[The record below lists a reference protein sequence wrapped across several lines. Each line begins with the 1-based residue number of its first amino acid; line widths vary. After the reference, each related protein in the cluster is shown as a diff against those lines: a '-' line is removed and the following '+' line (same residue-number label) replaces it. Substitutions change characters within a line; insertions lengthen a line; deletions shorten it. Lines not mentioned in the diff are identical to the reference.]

1 MQSASAVNN
10 IYDMFSFV
18 CLFVCLG
25 GFWGGG
31 FILKMSKREVGI
43 YLTA

>member
-18 CLFVCLG
+18 CLF
-25 GFWGGG
+25 GFFGRVGGG
-31 FILKMSKREVGI
+31 LILKMSKREVGI